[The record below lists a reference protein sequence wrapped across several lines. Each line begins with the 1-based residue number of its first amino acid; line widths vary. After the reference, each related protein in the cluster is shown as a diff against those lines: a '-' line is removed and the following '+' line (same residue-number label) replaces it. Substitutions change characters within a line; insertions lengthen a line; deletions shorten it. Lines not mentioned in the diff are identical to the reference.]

1 MDYNA
6 GLFATFIALA
16 EDRTETTCGS
26 ALIKHRNQRYAS
38 DGAEQFFTQAKSH
51 RPRRGLRKM
60 LPLHGVKIAEISHY
74 MAGPAAG
81 RDLYELGADVVKL
94 EAPGG
99 EHTRHA
105 APFTGK
111 GISYYYATFNFGKK
125 CVEADLRTGSG
136 QEILRKLISWADII
150 VTNYSLGVPEKLGF
164 GWEQVQALNPRTV
177 LLQISGFGSW
187 SKYRDAPAYD
197 TTIQAMSGIIA
208 MTAKPGQDPAPNTV
222 AFGDLITSQQAVNAA
237 LAALFQR
244 ERTGKGCYVEVSMM
258 RSLTRLLGAPIAMTA
273 AGAPV
278 SSGGQRF
285 VHFPKTKD
293 GFLVLLPIAPHQWK
307 SLCNVLGRPDWAG
320 PEATE
325 GNPPRYVSDPEL
337 REEIQQGLSAWA
349 EARTSKEAYRILL
362 DAEVPCGPV
371 LTIADLIEF
380 GEEAGL
386 ELFDTVDLDG
396 EASITVAKAT
406 PQWIDASE
414 VSDRTVHPV
423 GADTQAVLAE
433 IDAMLMEARA

>member
-1 MDYNA
+1 M
-6 GLFATFIALA
+6 
-16 EDRTETTCGS
+16 
-26 ALIKHRNQRYAS
+26 
-38 DGAEQFFTQAKSH
+38 
-51 RPRRGLRKM
+51 
-60 LPLHGVKIAEISHY
+60 
-74 MAGPAAG
+74 
-81 RDLYELGADVVKL
+81 VKL

-105 APFTGK
+105 APFTAK

-125 CVEADLRTGSG
+125 CIEADLRTEAG
-136 QEILRKLISWADII
+136 QDILKKLIGWADII

-164 GWEQVQALNPRTV
+164 GWEQVKVLNPRAV
-177 LLQISGFGSW
+177 MLQISGFGSW

-208 MTAKPGQDPAPNTV
+208 MTAKEGQDPAPNTV

-237 LAALFQR
+237 LAGLYQR
-244 ERTGKGCYVEVSMM
+244 ERTGEGCYVEVSMM

-307 SLCNVLGRPDWAG
+307 GLCDVLGHPEWAG
-320 PEATE
+320 PEATA
-325 GNPPRYVSDPEL
+325 GNPPRYVSDAEL
-337 REEIQQGLSAWA
+337 RDEIRRGLSEWA
-349 EARTSKEAYRILL
+349 AARTSVEAYRILL
-362 DAEVPCGPV
+362 DAGVPCGPV
-371 LTIADLIEF
+371 LSIAELIEF

-386 ELFDTVDLDG
+386 DLFDTVELDG
-396 EASITVAKAT
+396 EESITVARAT
-406 PQWIDASE
+406 PQWNGGGE
-414 VSDRTVHPV
+414 VADRRVHPV

-433 IDAMLMEARA
+433 IDTMLAEARA